1 MVVLMSCCRCGGK
14 GRRNQWRG
22 RSVVERMVVESA
34 AAVVVTE
41 GTAEK
46 EKEERVLVEKRKG
59 EE

>member
-1 MVVLMSCCRCGGK
+1 
-14 GRRNQWRG
+14 
-22 RSVVERMVVESA
+22 MVVESA